1 MKPLTEEELAH
12 VRCAANALF
21 PTRLALFCTRHVVLT
36 NYGGLVSLVWSDADR
51 PTMWLVSAL

>member
-21 PTRLALFCTRHVVLT
+21 PPRLALLCTRHVVLT
-36 NYGGLVSLVWSDADR
+36 NYGILVSRVWSDTDR
-51 PTMWLVSAL
+51 PTMWLASAP